1 MNKAVRTLLF
11 FFLLLSPTLSP
22 VYGQKVT
29 PKGTG
34 RGCLS
39 CHRGIQEIRDPS
51 SGMMKAVYRL
61 GAGRGDPRGCVVCHG
76 GDPSGKT
83 REEAHGGKAFY
94 PDPGSPWINA
104 KTCGLCHPDHVR
116 VQWQSLM
123 MTEAGKIQGV
133 AWTFGAMTGYRAK
146 WGNYVVSNPKDPA
159 ARLGTKAY
167 RACKEELARR
177 EPQAFPSRL
186 EALPGAPADPAELAA
201 HPEKAAFTYLRSE
214 CERCH
219 WAVRG
224 RQTRGDF
231 RGMGCSACHIP
242 YGNEGLYE
250 GKDESI
256 PRGRPGHMLVHRIQG
271 TRKAKLSLHGKMW
284 SGIPVETCTTCHDRG
299 KRIGVSYQGLMETAY
314 HSPWDEAGK
323 DQPTLHSKHYLA
335 MREDVH
341 YRKGG
346 MVCMDCHTSLDV
358 HGDGFLAGSNL
369 GSVEIECADCHG
381 TPEAF
386 PWELPLGYGDEF
398 GRDLGGKGPRGTSGK
413 TLPIYRQGTI
423 YPAEDGYLL
432 TARGNPF
439 PNVVRRGDLVVVH
452 TAGGRDLELKPL
464 KLLIRTKEM
473 SPEGRVAMA
482 GVKKHTRRME
492 CYACHASWAPQCYGC
507 HVKVDYSGERKSF
520 DWVAAGRERMKRDRA
535 ADNKESGYD
544 KRIPGKVFEQRS
556 YLRWEDPALGVNGE
570 NRVTPIVPGC
580 QPVITVLGPGGKPL
594 LLNKAFRTPK
604 GMEGGGEKGQLCLD
618 MSPTNPHTSGH
629 PRSCESCHASRKACG
644 YGIGGGEWNR
654 PWNKPAVIDLQAQD
668 GTVLP
673 SSARPQ
679 VEAIPGLKEDWS
691 VVVTPEGKQVQT
703 VGHHF
708 TLSRPLNSRER
719 AFLDRSG
726 ACLACHREIPA
737 GSAAVSL
744 LHHVAKT
751 AGLLP
756 VSSEEH
762 GSLIHKI
769 LLFSAW
775 GQALPMV
782 LVPLALLGFLLWRL
796 RRRARRK
803 AG

>member
-1 MNKAVRTLLF
+1 MNRTIRILLF
-11 FFLLLSPTLSP
+11 LALFPASAPFS
-22 VYGQKVT
+22 VYAQEAT
-29 PKGTG
+29 KGG
-34 RGCLS
+34 SKSGCLS
-39 CHRGIQEIRDPS
+39 CHEGIREIRDPS
-51 SGMMKAVYRL
+51 SRMMKAIYRM
-61 GAGRGDPRGCVVCHG
+61 GGDRGDPRGCVVCHG
-76 GDPSGKT
+76 GVPGGKT
-83 REEAHGGKAFY
+83 KEEAHGGKAFY
-94 PDPGSPWINA
+94 PDPGSPWINE
-104 KTCGLCHPDHVR
+104 KTCGICHPKHVG
-116 VQWQSLM
+116 VQWRSLM

-133 AWTFGAMTGYRAK
+133 AWTFGALTGYTAR
-146 WGNYVVSNPKDPA
+146 WGNYAVSNPSDPR
-159 ARLGTKAY
+159 ARLGTPAY
-167 RACKEELARR
+167 RAYKEELARR

-186 EALPGAPADPAELAA
+186 EALPPAPADPAEAAA
-201 HPEKAAFTYLRSE
+201 HPERAAFTYLRSE
-214 CERCH
+214 CQRCH

-224 RQTRGDF
+224 RRTRGDF

-250 GKDESI
+250 GKDRSI
-256 PRGRPGHMLVHRIQG
+256 PRDEPGHMLIHRIQG
-271 TRKAKLSLHGKMW
+271 TRKSKLSIHGKTW

-314 HSPWDEAGK
+314 HSPWDKAGK
-323 DQPTLHSKHYLA
+323 NQPPLHSKHYLA

-341 YRKGG
+341 YRKGR

-358 HGDGFLAGSNL
+358 HGDGFLAGANL
-369 GSVEIECADCHG
+369 ASVEIECADCHG

-398 GRDLGGKGPRGTSGK
+398 GRDLSGKEPRGTAGNP
-413 TLPIYRQGTI
+413 LPLYRQGTI
-423 YPAEDGYLL
+423 YPPEDGYLL

-452 TAGGRDLELKPL
+452 TAGGKDLELKPL
-464 KLLIRTKEM
+464 KLLFREKEM
-473 SPEGRVAMA
+473 SLEGRVAMG
-482 GVKKHTRRME
+482 GVKKHTDRME

-507 HVKVDYSGERKSF
+507 HVKIDYSGGKNSF
-520 DWVAAGRERMKRDRA
+520 DWVAAGRERMKPGRA
-535 ADNKESGYD
+535 ADNKETGYNE
-544 KRIPGKVFEQRS
+544 RIPGKVFEQRS

-580 QPVITVLGPGGKPL
+580 QPVITVLGPGGKPI

-604 GMEGGGEKGQLCLD
+604 GMEGGGEEGQLCLD

-629 PRSCESCHASRKACG
+629 PRSCESCHASKKACG

-654 PWNKPAVIDLQAQD
+654 PWNQATVIDLAAPD

-673 SSARPQ
+673 RSARPQ
-679 VEAIPGLKEDWS
+679 VEAIPGLEEDWS

-708 TLSRPLNSRER
+708 TLSRPLNGRER

-726 ACLACHREIPA
+726 ACLACHREIPT
-737 GSAAVSL
+737 SSLAVGL

-756 VSSEEH
+756 VTSREH
-762 GSLIHKI
+762 GSLLHKI

-775 GQALPMV
+775 GQALP
-782 LVPLALLGFLLWRL
+782 LALAPLVLLAFLLWR
-796 RRRARRK
+796 RRK
-803 AG
+803 KARLK